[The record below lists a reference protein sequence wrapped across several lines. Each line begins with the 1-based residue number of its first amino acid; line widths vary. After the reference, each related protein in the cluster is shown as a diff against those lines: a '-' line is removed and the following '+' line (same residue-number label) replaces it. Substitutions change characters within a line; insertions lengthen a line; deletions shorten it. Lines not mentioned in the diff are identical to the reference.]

1 MNSANAAQEDW
12 EGIGFQA
19 RREYLLRLID
29 TLREMSPL
37 IVSPIIRQGQTYTD
51 EQKISSLC
59 REVGKTIEDAESE
72 VHRGLDCI
80 HAACS
85 IGPEMAGMFLGNDP
99 TMLQTFYEPVV
110 GLRKPLHVKVQD

>member
-1 MNSANAAQEDW
+1 MTN
-12 EGIGFQA
+12 
-19 RREYLLRLID
+19 
-29 TLREMSPL
+29 
-37 IVSPIIRQGQTYTD
+37 TD
-51 EQKISSLC
+51 SQKISSLC

-72 VHRGLDCI
+72 VRRGLDCI

-110 GLRKPLHVKVQD
+110 GLKSQLST